1 MKAWRLNELTG
12 LPGLKLEQADDPT
25 PGPHDVVVK
34 VGAIGLNSSELQ
46 LMEGFWT
53 SHGVPPRLPHIPGIE
68 AAGEIVA
75 VGAEVTQDRLG
86 ERVTANYWWPCGE
99 CSECLAGWENTCL
112 RAGRLGRFTEGT
124 YAELVRLPA
133 NCAIKIGDTTSYAEA
148 VALTVAAGTAWH
160 MLMVHGE
167 LSAGQTVLIT
177 GGASAIGTAAIEVAK
192 LSSARI
198 IATAGHDWKLEA
210 MKSLGAELVINH
222 TEEPDFREKVMAF
235 TNGTGVD
242 IAYEAVGDHTFDA
255 ALASLRP
262 RGRLIVGG
270 YMGGVHS
277 KIDLAAIIQNEA
289 RIYGSRSWSRATL
302 IKVLELAARGDL
314 RAIIDSRWAFD
325 KLPDAMQKI
334 IDRKVCGKVVVEI

>member
-1 MKAWRLNELTG
+1 MKAWQITDLSG
-12 LPGLKLEQADDPT
+12 LSGLKLGDVHDPA
-25 PGPHDVVVK
+25 PGPDDVIVK

-46 LMEGFWT
+46 LMEGRWT
-53 SHGVPPRLPHIPGIE
+53 SHGVPPQLPHIPGIE
-68 AAGEIVA
+68 ASGEIVA
-75 VGAEVTQDRLG
+75 VGSDVSEDRLG

-99 CSECLAGWENTCL
+99 CSECLSGWENTCL
-112 RAGRLGRFTEGT
+112 RAGRLGRFTDGA

-133 NCAIKIGDTTSYAEA
+133 NCALKIGDETSYAEA

-160 MLMVHGE
+160 MLVVHGE
-167 LSAGQTVLIT
+167 LGPGQTVLIT

-192 LSSARI
+192 LVGARI

-210 MKSLGAELVINH
+210 VTSLGAELVINH
-222 TEEPDFREKVMAF
+222 SEEPGFAEKVMAF
-235 TNGTGVD
+235 TGGAGVD
-242 IAYEAVGDHTFDA
+242 IAYEAVGNHTFAA

-270 YMGGVHS
+270 YMGGVAS

-289 RIYGSRSWSRATL
+289 RIFGSRSWSRATL
-302 IKVLELAARGDL
+302 MKVLALAARGDL

-325 KLPDAMQKI
+325 KLPEAMQKI
-334 IDRKVCGKVVVEI
+334 IDRKVCGKVVVEV

>member
-1 MKAWRLNELTG
+1 MQELTG
-12 LPGLKLEQADDPT
+12 LSGLKLEEADDPT
-25 PGPHDVVVK
+25 PGPEDVIVK

-75 VGAEVTQDRLG
+75 VGNSVSDDRLG

-112 RAGRLGRFTEGT
+112 RAGRLGRFTDGA

-133 NCAIKIGDTTSYAEA
+133 NCAIKIGDETSYAEA
-148 VALTVAAGTAWH
+148 VALTVASGTAWH

-167 LSAGQTVLIT
+167 LIPGQTVLIT
-177 GGASAIGTAAIEVAK
+177 GGASAIGTAAIEIAK
-192 LSSARI
+192 LAGARI
-198 IATAGHDWKLEA
+198 IATAGHDWKLDA
-210 MKSLGAELVINH
+210 MTALGAELVINH
-222 TEEPDFREKVMAF
+222 SEEPDFRDKVIAF
-235 TNGTGVD
+235 TDGVGVD
-242 IAYEAVGDHTFDA
+242 IAYEAVGDHTFGA

-270 YMGGVHS
+270 YMGGVES
-277 KIDLAAIIQNEA
+277 KLNLAEMISNEA
-289 RIYGSRSWSRATL
+289 RILGSRSWSRATL
-302 IKVLELAARGDL
+302 IKVLELAGRGDL
-314 RAIIDSRWAFD
+314 RAVIDSRWAFD
-325 KLPDAMQKI
+325 KLPKAMQKI